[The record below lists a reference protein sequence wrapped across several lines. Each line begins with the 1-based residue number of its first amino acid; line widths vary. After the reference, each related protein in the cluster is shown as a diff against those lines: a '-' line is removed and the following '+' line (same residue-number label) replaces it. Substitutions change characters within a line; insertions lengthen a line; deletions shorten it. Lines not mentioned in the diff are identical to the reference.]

1 MNATIFW
8 LVLVISVAALGQSG
22 THPVKK
28 SPASGNSTPLAD
40 SPVKMSPREIADR
53 TFPSVVLVVVNDSN
67 SQPVALGSGF
77 YVRPNLIATNLH
89 VIEGAS
95 SGYVK
100 VVGQKEKHTIN
111 GTVAVDS
118 QHDLVLLDTGGTSG
132 TPLILGDSSQIGA
145 GDEIFAVG
153 NPRGLEG
160 TFSEG
165 IVSSLRQVD
174 SGALL
179 QITAPISP
187 GSSGGPILSLPGKV
201 IGVAEGTI
209 KEGQNL
215 NFAIPISYLSALI
228 AKVGTVRPLSANSES
243 ADKHSFLGSRNTDGV
258 TGIEWRFEPPCAGCS
273 LLASQGDYT
282 FSLKNQLKEGVKN
295 VYCLA
300 VFLDKDKNPIDV
312 DIINYP
318 GLIPAGLAKRIN
330 SKVDASVADMARF
343 AQFRILDFETVE

>member
-1 MNATIFW
+1 
-8 LVLVISVAALGQSG
+8 
-22 THPVKK
+22 
-28 SPASGNSTPLAD
+28 
-40 SPVKMSPREIADR
+40 MSPREIADH

-77 YVRPNLIATNLH
+77 YVRPNLVATNLH
-89 VIEGAS
+89 VIEGAA

-111 GTVAVDS
+111 GTTAVDS

-132 TPLILGDSSQIGA
+132 TPLILGDSSQIGV

-165 IVSSLRQVD
+165 IVSSIRELD
-174 SGALL
+174 TGTLL

-187 GSSGGPILSLPGKV
+187 GSSGGPILGRAGEV

-215 NFAIPISYLSALI
+215 NFAIPISYLSALMS
-228 AKVGTVRPLSANSES
+228 KTGTLRSLSATGES
-243 ADKHSFLGSRNTDGV
+243 PDKHSFLGSRNTDGV
-258 TGIEWRFEPPCAGCS
+258 TGVEWRFEPPCAGCT
-273 LLASQGDYT
+273 LLASRGDYT
-282 FSLKNQLKEGVKN
+282 FSLKNQLKEDVKN

-300 VFLDKDKNPIDV
+300 VFFDKDKNPIDV
-312 DIINYP
+312 DVINYP

-330 SKVDASVADMARF
+330 SKVDASVAEMAKYV
-343 AQFRILDFETVE
+343 QFRILDFEIAE